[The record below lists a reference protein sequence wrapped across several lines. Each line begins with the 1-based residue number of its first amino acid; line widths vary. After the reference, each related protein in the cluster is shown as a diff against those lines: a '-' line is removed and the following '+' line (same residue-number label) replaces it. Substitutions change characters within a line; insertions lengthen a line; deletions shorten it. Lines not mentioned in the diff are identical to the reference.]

1 MPKIS
6 AGLIMHRQGLAGLE
20 VLLVHPG
27 GPFWRNKD
35 DGAWSIPKG
44 EVGPGEDLL
53 DTARREFR
61 EELGLA
67 ADGPFLPLAPVK
79 QKGAKIVHAWAFP
92 GNCDPSQI
100 RSNTFTVEWPPRS
113 GKLQQFPEVDQA
125 AFFDLA
131 TARRKINPAQIAF
144 LDELEKSLS
153 KRY

>member
-1 MPKIS
+1 MPRIS
-6 AGLIMHRQGLAGLE
+6 AGLLTYRQQDGRLE

-44 EVGPGEDLL
+44 EVEPGEDLL
-53 DTARREFR
+53 DAARREFQ

-67 ADGPFLPLAPVK
+67 ADGPFLPLTPVK
-79 QKGAKIVHAWAFP
+79 QKVAKIVHAWAFA

-100 RSNTFTVEWPPRS
+100 KSNTFTVEWPPRS
-113 GKLQQFPEVDQA
+113 RKLQQFPEVDQA

-131 TARRKINPAQIAF
+131 TARQKINAAQIPL
-144 LDELEKSLS
+144 LDELEESLATG
-153 KRY
+153 

>member
-1 MPKIS
+1 MY
-6 AGLIMHRQGLAGLE
+6 RQQDGRLE

-53 DTARREFR
+53 DAARREFQ

-67 ADGPFLPLAPVK
+67 ADGPFLPLTPVK
-79 QKGAKIVHAWAFP
+79 QKGAKIVHAWAFA

-100 RSNTFTVEWPPRS
+100 KSNTFAVEWPPRS
-113 GKLQQFPEVDQA
+113 RKLQQFPEVDQA

-131 TARRKINPAQIAF
+131 TARQKINAAQIPL
-144 LDELEKSLS
+144 LDELEESLATG
-153 KRY
+153 

>member
-1 MPKIS
+1 MPRIS
-6 AGLIMHRQGLAGLE
+6 AGLLTYRQQDGRLE

-44 EVGPGEDLL
+44 EVEPGEDLL
-53 DTARREFR
+53 DAARREFQ

-67 ADGPFLPLAPVK
+67 ADGPFLPLTPVK
-79 QKGAKIVHAWAFP
+79 QKGAKIVHAWAFA

-100 RSNTFTVEWPPRS
+100 KSNTFTVEWPPRS
-113 GKLQQFPEVDQA
+113 RKLQQFPEVDQA

-131 TARRKINPAQIAF
+131 TARQKINAAQIPL
-144 LDELEKSLS
+144 LDELEESLATG
-153 KRY
+153 

>member
-1 MPKIS
+1 
-6 AGLIMHRQGLAGLE
+6 MHRKTPAGLE

-53 DTARREFR
+53 DTARREFQ

-67 ADGPFLPLAPVK
+67 ADGPFLALTPVK
-79 QKGAKIVHAWAFP
+79 QKGAKIVHAWAFA

-100 RSNTFTVEWPPRS
+100 KSNTLTVEWPPRS
-113 GKLQQFPEVDQA
+113 RKLQQFPEVDQA

-131 TARRKINPAQIAF
+131 TARRKINPAQIAL
-144 LDELEKSLS
+144 LDELEKSLLKS
-153 KRY
+153 